1 MHGPTAALTR
11 MRAGHGRRR
20 RTAALTL
27 LLTALALFSP
37 SQVHAHGALQRSEP
51 SQGAH
56 LAVAP
61 RELRLTFNETVE
73 LAVARLQL
81 IGPDSASVELG
92 PLALDPDSAT
102 VLTVPVL
109 GGLTA
114 GTYTV
119 AWQIAGADGHP
130 VRGTYAFG
138 IAPGAAG
145 LAAVPAAAAAGST
158 GPLAPGASAPPATHH
173 DPVALPAGEGFDAE
187 SPLYVLVRWL
197 TYLALA
203 GVIGAMAFRFAVLP
217 LTRRQGYPGVEHLLG
232 PAAARAAR
240 LGLGAAALAGI
251 AAMLRL
257 YAQSYAL
264 HGGARAL
271 EPALVGTMLTRTL
284 WGWGWLL
291 QAAGTALALAGFA
304 AAMPRLQRS
313 PARNAAPAEPVP
325 VLVGSASSA
334 APAAGMQP
342 DLRSDIAPPSAE
354 AIPGPPWMLAG
365 LGALALAFA
374 PALSGHAAAAARLGF
389 LAIVADAGHVL
400 AAGGWIGGLLVL
412 VAAGVPAAM
421 RLEREER
428 GPAVAALVNA
438 FSPTALAFAGALTL
452 TGLFAA
458 WLHMGSIPAL
468 WESGYGRTLLLKL
481 AVLSGVFATGAY
493 NWLKVKPALGD
504 ELGAARLRRSARVE
518 IAIGALILLVSAVL
532 VATSPPIRP

>member
-1 MHGPTAALTR
+1 MHGPFTAR
-11 MRAGHGRRR
+11 VFCMRPRNARGRW
-20 RTAALTL
+20 TAALTL
-27 LLTALALFSP
+27 LLTTLTLLLPAR
-37 SQVHAHGALQRSEP
+37 VHAHGALQRSEP
-51 SQGAH
+51 GQGAH
-56 LAVAP
+56 LSTAP
-61 RELRLTFNETVE
+61 RELRLTFNESVE

-102 VLTVPVL
+102 VLTAPVQ
-109 GGLTA
+109 GGLMA
-114 GTYTV
+114 GIYTV
-119 AWQIAGADGHP
+119 AWQVAGADGHP
-130 VRGTYAFG
+130 VRGTYTFV

-145 LAAVPAAAAAGST
+145 LA
-158 GPLAPGASAPPATHH
+158 GPVAPGAEPPPVTHH
-173 DPVALPAGEGFDAE
+173 DPTALPAGEGFDAE

-203 GVIGAMAFRFAVLP
+203 GVIGATAFRFAVLP
-217 LTRRQGYPGVEHLLG
+217 LARLQGYPGVDHLLG

-240 LGLGAAALAGI
+240 LGLAAAALAGI
-251 AAMLRL
+251 AAVLRL

-291 QAAGTALALAGFA
+291 QAAGTALAAGGFA
-304 AAMPRLQRS
+304 AARPRLLL
-313 PARNAAPAEPVP
+313 PPTMDAAPVEPVP
-325 VLVGSASSA
+325 MLVGAAS
-334 APAAGMQP
+334 APARAYVDAEPEQ
-342 DLRSDIAPPSAE
+342 RSDAASPSAQ
-354 AIPGPPWMLAG
+354 AIPGAPWLLAG
-365 LGALALAFA
+365 LGALALALA
-374 PALSGHAAAAARLGF
+374 PALSGHAAAAPRLGPF
-389 LAIVADAGHVL
+389 AILADALHVL

-421 RLEREER
+421 QLEREER
-428 GPAVAALVNA
+428 GPAVAALVTA

-468 WESGYGRTLLLKL
+468 WESGYGRTLLVKL
-481 AVLSGVFATGAY
+481 GVLSGVFATGAY

-504 ELGAARLRRSARVE
+504 ELGATRLRRSAKVE
-518 IAIGALILLVSAVL
+518 IAIGALVFLVTAVL
-532 VATSPPIRP
+532 VATAPPMRP

>member
-1 MHGPTAALTR
+1 MTR
-11 MRAGHGRRR
+11 MYRPFARGRWR
-20 RTAALTL
+20 AALTL
-27 LLTALALFSP
+27 LLLTLLMPAKG
-37 SQVHAHGALQRSEP
+37 HAHGALRRSEP
-51 SQGAH
+51 GQGAH
-56 LAVAP
+56 LSVAP
-61 RELRLTFNETVE
+61 RELRLTFNESVE

-92 PLALDPDSAT
+92 PLALAPDSAT
-102 VLTVPVL
+102 VLTAPVL
-109 GGLTA
+109 GGLMA

-119 AWQIAGADGHP
+119 AWQVAGADGHP
-130 VRGTYAFG
+130 VRGTYTFV

-145 LAAVPAAAAAGST
+145 LAAVPAAAGST

-203 GVIGAMAFRFAVLP
+203 GVIGAIAFRFVVLP
-217 LTRRQGYPGVEHLLG
+217 LTRRQGYSGVDDLLG

-240 LGLGAAALAGI
+240 LGLAAAALEGI
-251 AAMLRL
+251 AAVLRL

-271 EPALVGTMLTRTL
+271 ESALVGTMLTRTL

-304 AAMPRLQRS
+304 AAARPRLQMS
-313 PARNAAPAEPVP
+313 PVRDVAPVEPVP
-325 VLVGSASSA
+325 VLMGSASSA

-342 DLRSDIAPPSAE
+342 DLRSDVAPPSAQ
-354 AIPGPPWMLAG
+354 AIPGSPWMLAG

-374 PALSGHAAAAARLGF
+374 PALSGHAAAAPRLGF

-518 IAIGALILLVSAVL
+518 IAIGALVLLVTAVL
-532 VATSPPIRP
+532 VATSPPMRP

>member
-1 MHGPTAALTR
+1 M
-11 MRAGHGRRR
+11 
-20 RTAALTL
+20 
-27 LLTALALFSP
+27 
-37 SQVHAHGALQRSEP
+37 HAHGALQRSEP
-51 SQGAH
+51 GQGAH
-56 LAVAP
+56 LSTAP
-61 RELRLTFNETVE
+61 RELRLTFNESVE

-102 VLTVPVL
+102 VLIAPVQ
-109 GGLTA
+109 GGLMA
-114 GTYTV
+114 GIYTV
-119 AWQIAGADGHP
+119 AWQVAGADGHP
-130 VRGTYAFG
+130 VRGTYTFV

-145 LAAVPAAAAAGST
+145 LA
-158 GPLAPGASAPPATHH
+158 GPVAPGAAPPPVTHH
-173 DPVALPAGEGFDAE
+173 DPTALPAGEGFDAE

-203 GVIGAMAFRFAVLP
+203 GVIGATAFRFAVLP
-217 LTRRQGYPGVEHLLG
+217 LARLQGYPGVDHLLG

-240 LGLGAAALAGI
+240 LGLAAAALAGL
-251 AAMLRL
+251 AAVLRL

-264 HGGARAL
+264 HGGGRAL

-291 QAAGTALALAGFA
+291 QAVGTALALAGFA
-304 AAMPRLQRS
+304 AAARPRLQRS
-313 PARNAAPAEPVP
+313 PTRNAAPAEPAP
-325 VLVGSASSA
+325 VLVGSTST
-334 APAAGMQP
+334 PARAMVMEPGQ
-342 DLRSDIAPPSAE
+342 RSDPAPPNTQ
-354 AIPGPPWMLAG
+354 AIPGAPWLLAG
-365 LGALALAFA
+365 LGALALASA
-374 PALSGHAAAAARLGF
+374 PALSGHAAATPQLGA
-389 LAIVADAGHVL
+389 LAILADALHVL

-468 WESGYGRTLLLKL
+468 WESGYGRTL
-481 AVLSGVFATGAY
+481 
-493 NWLKVKPALGD
+493 
-504 ELGAARLRRSARVE
+504 
-518 IAIGALILLVSAVL
+518 
-532 VATSPPIRP
+532 

>member
-1 MHGPTAALTR
+1 MFGPSTARVFR
-11 MRAGHGRRR
+11 MRAGNARGRW
-20 RTAALTL
+20 TAPLALILTTLML
-27 LLTALALFSP
+27 LLPA
-37 SQVHAHGALQRSEP
+37 QVYAHGALQRAEP
-51 SQGAH
+51 GQGTH
-56 LAVAP
+56 LSTTP
-61 RELRLTFNETVE
+61 RELRLTFNESVE

-81 IGPDSASVELG
+81 IGADSASVELG

-102 VLTVPVL
+102 VLVAPIR
-109 GGLTA
+109 GGLVA

-130 VRGTYAFG
+130 VRGTYTFV

-145 LAAVPAAAAAGST
+145 LA
-158 GPLAPGASAPPATHH
+158 GPVAPGAAPPPVTHH
-173 DPVALPAGEGFDAE
+173 DPTALPAGEGFDAE

-203 GVIGAMAFRFAVLP
+203 GVIGATAFRFAVLP
-217 LTRRQGYPGVEHLLG
+217 LTRRQAHPGVEHLLG
-232 PAAARAAR
+232 PAAASAAR
-240 LGLGAAALAGI
+240 LGLAAAALAGV
-251 AAMLRL
+251 AAVLRL

-264 HGGARAL
+264 HGGSRAL

-291 QAAGTALALAGFA
+291 QAVGTALALAGFA
-304 AAMPRLQRS
+304 GAARPRPQ
-313 PARNAAPAEPVP
+313 AAPIRSDAPVEPVP
-325 VLVGSASSA
+325 VLVGSASPSE
-334 APAAGMQP
+334 PALVEEPGQ
-342 DLRSDIAPPSAE
+342 RSDPAPRSAHE
-354 AIPGPPWMLAG
+354 TPGAAWLLAG

-374 PALSGHAAAAARLGF
+374 PALSGHAAAAPRLGP
-389 LAIVADAGHVL
+389 LAILADTLHVL

-421 RLEREER
+421 RLEREDR

-468 WESGYGRTLLLKL
+468 WQSGYGQTLLVKL
-481 AVLSGVFATGAY
+481 GVLSGVFATGAY

-504 ELGAARLRRSARVE
+504 ELGATRLRRSARVE
-518 IAIGALILLVSAVL
+518 IAVGAVVLLVTAVL
-532 VATSPPIRP
+532 VATAPPMRP

>member
-1 MHGPTAALTR
+1 MHGPTATLVTR
-11 MRAGHGRRR
+11 MRARLARGRW
-20 RTAALTL
+20 TAALTL
-27 LLTALALFSP
+27 LLTALTLFLP
-37 SQVHAHGALQRSEP
+37 TQVYAHGALQRSEP
-51 SQGAH
+51 GQGAH
-56 LAVAP
+56 LSTAP
-61 RELRLTFNETVE
+61 RELRLTFNESVE

-92 PLALDPDSAT
+92 RLGLDSDSAT
-102 VLTVPVL
+102 VLIAPVQ
-109 GGLTA
+109 GGLMA

-119 AWQIAGADGHP
+119 AWQVAGADGHP
-130 VRGTYAFG
+130 VRGSYTFV

-145 LAAVPAAAAAGST
+145 LATPVAAGST
-158 GPLAPGASAPPATHH
+158 GPPAPGAAAPPATHH

-203 GVIGAMAFRFAVLP
+203 GVIGATAFRFAVLP
-217 LTRRQGYPGVEHLLG
+217 LTRRQGYPGVDHLIG

-240 LGLGAAALAGI
+240 LGLAAVALGGL
-251 AAMLRL
+251 AAVLRL

-264 HGGARAL
+264 HGGGRAL
-271 EPALVGTMLTRTL
+271 EPALLGTMLTRTL

-304 AAMPRLQRS
+304 AAARPS
-313 PARNAAPAEPVP
+313 PQLSPTRNAAPAEPTP
-325 VLVGSASSA
+325 VLVGSTSTPAPAMVMEPGRGNDPA
-334 APAAGMQP
+334 AP
-342 DLRSDIAPPSAE
+342 SAQ
-354 AIPGPPWMLAG
+354 AIPGVPWLVAG
-365 LGALALAFA
+365 VGALVLAFA
-374 PALSGHAAAAARLGF
+374 PALSGHAAAAPRMGP
-389 LAIVADAGHVL
+389 LAILADTLHVL

-428 GPAVAALVNA
+428 GRAVAALVNA

-468 WESGYGRTLLLKL
+468 WESGYGQTLLVKL
-481 AVLSGVFATGAY
+481 GVLSGVFATGAY
-493 NWLKVKPALGD
+493 NWLKVRPALGD
-504 ELGAARLRRSARVE
+504 ELGVTRLRRSARVE
-518 IAIGALILLVSAVL
+518 IAIGALVLLVTAVL
-532 VATSPPIRP
+532 VATAPPMRP

>member
-1 MHGPTAALTR
+1 MYRPVARGWR
-11 MRAGHGRRR
+11 
-20 RTAALTL
+20 AALTL
-27 LLTALALFSP
+27 LLLTLLLPRQA
-37 SQVHAHGALQRSEP
+37 HAHGALQRSEP
-51 SQGAH
+51 GQGAH
-56 LAVAP
+56 LSAAP
-61 RELRLTFNETVE
+61 RELRLTFNESVE

-92 PLALDPDSAT
+92 PLTLDPDSAT
-102 VLTVPVL
+102 VLIAPVR
-109 GGLTA
+109 GGLVA

-119 AWQIAGADGHP
+119 AWQVAGADGHP
-130 VRGTYAFG
+130 VRGTYTFV

-145 LAAVPAAAAAGST
+145 LA
-158 GPLAPGASAPPATHH
+158 GPVAPGAAPPPVTHH
-173 DPVALPAGEGFDAE
+173 NPTALPAGEGFDAE

-203 GVIGAMAFRFAVLP
+203 GVIGAAAFRFAVLP
-217 LTRRQGYPGVEHLLG
+217 LTRRQGYPGVGHLLG

-240 LGLGAAALAGI
+240 LGLAAAALVGV
-251 AAMLRL
+251 AAVLRL

-264 HGGARAL
+264 HGGVRAL

-304 AAMPRLQRS
+304 AAARPRLELAPIRQ
-313 PARNAAPAEPVP
+313 AVPAEPVP
-325 VLVGSASSA
+325 VLVGSPS
-334 APAAGMQP
+334 APAQP
-342 DLRSDIAPPSAE
+342 HLDAEPEQRSDAAPPSAQ
-354 AIPGPPWMLAG
+354 AIPGAPWLLAG
-365 LGALALAFA
+365 LGALALASA
-374 PALSGHAAAAARLGF
+374 PALSGHAAATPQLGA
-389 LAIVADAGHVL
+389 LAILADALHVL

-452 TGLFAA
+452 TGLSAA

-468 WESGYGRTLLLKL
+468 WESGYGRTLLVKL
-481 AVLSGVFATGAY
+481 GVLSGVFATGAY

-504 ELGAARLRRSARVE
+504 ELGATRLCRSARVE
-518 IAIGALILLVSAVL
+518 IAIGALVLLVTAVL
-532 VATSPPIRP
+532 VATSPPMRP

>member
-1 MHGPTAALTR
+1 MHGPFTAR
-11 MRAGHGRRR
+11 VFCMRPGNARGRW
-20 RTAALTL
+20 TAALTL
-27 LLTALALFSP
+27 LLTTLTLLLPAR
-37 SQVHAHGALQRSEP
+37 VHAHGALQRSEP
-51 SQGAH
+51 GQGAH
-56 LAVAP
+56 LSTAP
-61 RELRLTFNETVE
+61 RELRLTFNESVE

-102 VLTVPVL
+102 VLTAPVQ
-109 GGLTA
+109 GGLMA
-114 GTYTV
+114 GIYTV
-119 AWQIAGADGHP
+119 AWQVAGADGHP
-130 VRGTYAFG
+130 VRGTYTFV

-145 LAAVPAAAAAGST
+145 LA
-158 GPLAPGASAPPATHH
+158 GPVAPGAAPPPVTHH
-173 DPVALPAGEGFDAE
+173 DPTALPAGEGFDAE

-203 GVIGAMAFRFAVLP
+203 GVIGATAFRFAVLP
-217 LTRRQGYPGVEHLLG
+217 LARRQGSPGVDHLLG

-240 LGLGAAALAGI
+240 LGLAAAALAGL
-251 AAMLRL
+251 AAVLRL

-291 QAAGTALALAGFA
+291 QAAGTALAVGGFA
-304 AAMPRLQRS
+304 AARQRLLLPPTRD
-313 PARNAAPAEPVP
+313 AAPVEPVP
-325 VLVGSASSA
+325 MLVGAASAPAPAYVDAEPEQRSDAASASA
-334 APAAGMQP
+334 Q
-342 DLRSDIAPPSAE
+342 
-354 AIPGPPWMLAG
+354 AIPGAPWLLAG

-374 PALSGHAAAAARLGF
+374 PALSGHAAAAPRLGS
-389 LAIVADAGHVL
+389 LAILADALHVL

-412 VAAGVPAAM
+412 IAAGVPTAM

-458 WLHMGSIPAL
+458 WLHIGSIPEL

-481 AVLSGVFATGAY
+481 GVLSGVFATGAY

-504 ELGAARLRRSARVE
+504 ELGATRLRRSAKVE
-518 IAIGALILLVSAVL
+518 IAIGALVFLVTAVL
-532 VATSPPIRP
+532 VATAPPMRP

>member
-1 MHGPTAALTR
+1 MHGPFTARAFH
-11 MRAGHGRRR
+11 MRAGNARGRW
-20 RTAALTL
+20 TAALTL
-27 LLTALALFSP
+27 LLAALTLLLPVGA
-37 SQVHAHGALQRSEP
+37 HAHGALQRSEP

-56 LAVAP
+56 LSTAP
-61 RELRLTFNETVE
+61 RELRLTFNERVE

-102 VLTVPVL
+102 VLTAQVV
-109 GGLTA
+109 GGLAA
-114 GTYTV
+114 GTYRL
-119 AWQIAGADGHP
+119 AWQVAGADGHP
-130 VRGTYAFG
+130 VRGSYTFV
-138 IAPGAAG
+138 IAPGASG
-145 LAAVPAAAAAGST
+145 LAAPAAAGST

-217 LTRRQGYPGVEHLLG
+217 LTRRQGYPGVDHLLG
-232 PAAARAAR
+232 SAAARAAR
-240 LGLGAAALAGI
+240 LGLAAAALAGI
-251 AAMLRL
+251 AAVLRI

-304 AAMPRLQRS
+304 AARPRLLLPRT
-313 PARNAAPAEPVP
+313 RDAAPAEPVP
-325 VLVGSASSA
+325 MLVGAAS
-334 APAAGMQP
+334 APAPVAP
-342 DLRSDIAPPSAE
+342 DAEPGQRSDVAPPSAQ
-354 AIPGPPWMLAG
+354 AIPGAPWLLAG

-374 PALSGHAAAAARLGF
+374 PALSGHAAAAPRLGPF
-389 LAIVADAGHVL
+389 AILADALHVL
-400 AAGGWIGGLLVL
+400 AAGGWIGGLLML
-412 VAAGVPAAM
+412 IAAGVPAAM

-458 WLHMGSIPAL
+458 WVHMGSIPAL
-468 WESGYGRTLLLKL
+468 WESGYGRTLLVKL
-481 AVLSGVFATGAY
+481 GVLSGVFATGAY
-493 NWLKVKPALGD
+493 NWLKVRPALGD
-504 ELGAARLRRSARVE
+504 ELGATRLHRSARVE
-518 IAIGALILLVSAVL
+518 IAIGAIVLLVTAVL
-532 VATSPPIRP
+532 VATSPPMRP